1 VEWGVQDD
9 HVAIRVRDKGPGI
22 ADSEKKAIFRK
33 FVRGSAAAAANVK
46 GSGVGLA
53 MVRHIVAAHGGAVTV
68 ASQSGE
74 GSAFTMLLPAL
85 PSRDSHGA
93 DL

>member
-1 VEWGVQDD
+1 
-9 HVAIRVRDKGPGI
+9 
-22 ADSEKKAIFRK
+22 
-33 FVRGSAAAAANVK
+33 
-46 GSGVGLA
+46 